1 MSAFIAGAIIAASRY
16 VEEKTIVMMKRLLR
30 NTSAFFLLV
39 LFIGFWS
46 STHLFYHTHIVDGQ
60 IIVHSHP
67 FGNSSSGH
75 TSQELKLISIL
86 SLRRISAGT
95 FPGNCRS
102 ASFPLSGRTYQG
114 FPCSL
119 QRPSCTSLTSHH
131 IKLNGYSA
139 CMTRLSARYM
149 P

>member
-1 MSAFIAGAIIAASRY
+1 MSAFIAGAIIAVTRY

-86 SLRRISAGT
+86 SVFLATPPDCDGLLTGHFFSLVAQ
-95 FPGNCRS
+95 
-102 ASFPLSGRTYQG
+102 LY
-114 FPCSL
+114 FPCTEGYIKDFPVHCNGL
-119 QRPSCTSLTSHH
+119 RAPPSQVIT
-131 IKLNGYSA
+131 
-139 CMTRLSARYM
+139 LS
-149 P
+149 

>member
-1 MSAFIAGAIIAASRY
+1 MSFATMR
-16 VEEKTIVMMKRLLR
+16 RLLR
-30 NTSAFFLLV
+30 NISAFFLFV

-86 SLRRISAGT
+86 SVFLTTSPDCDGLL
-95 FPGNCRS
+95 PGHFS
-102 ASFPLSGRTYQG
+102 LLVAQLH
-114 FPCSL
+114 FPC
-119 QRPSCTSLTSHH
+119 PAGH
-131 IKLNGYSA
+131 IKDFPVHYNGLRA
-139 CMTRLSARYM
+139 PPAQVIELCWRGILPA
-149 P
+149 

>member
-30 NTSAFFLLV
+30 NTSVFFLLV

-86 SLRRISAGT
+86 SVFLATPPDCGGLLPGHFPVIAARLR
-95 FPGNCRS
+95 
-102 ASFPLSGRTYQG
+102 
-114 FPCSL
+114 FPC
-119 QRPSCTSLTSHH
+119 PEGH
-131 IKLNGYSA
+131 IKDFPVHYNGLRAPPSQVI
-139 CMTRLSARYM
+139 TFS
-149 P
+149 